1 MTYLLIR
8 LVTDYFSFR
17 ASTAETGGTL
27 RDVLDSLVR
36 CHLAL
41 NDFDKADTVCRK
53 LIKVGHVQNT
63 LLLRLKVIETL
74 TILWRQILIEYL
86 SGWK

>member
-1 MTYLLIR
+1 MIMAIEMMDFFL
-8 LVTDYFSFR
+8 FR

-41 NDFDKADTVCRK
+41 EDFDEADAVCRK
-53 LIKVGHVQNT
+53 LIKVGHVQNV
-63 LLLRLKVIETL
+63 LMLRLIIDSFT
-74 TILWRQILIEYL
+74 
-86 SGWK
+86 